1 MFINIRHQFQKS
13 LQREA
18 VTIHINE
25 KTIPAVCRRV
35 RDSRDGGD
43 WIDLYF
49 PFGNDTAEVGNI
61 AEINGNDY
69 LIVTRD
75 HRKNEIYERYNCVR
89 CNQRIQLIE
98 LTQGKPDKYGDI
110 PLIESVYFESP
121 VYAVTELQDLIKTA
135 IGYATGGYETI
146 LMPAAKLNLNTAIK
160 LKTFNSN
167 NNLVFEQYK
176 ISSLDTT
183 DVLEDESGALH
194 GILRLQVPM

>member
-1 MFINIRHQFQKS
+1 MFINVKHEFHKA

-18 VTIHINE
+18 VTIHIDE
-25 KTIPAVCRRV
+25 KRIPAICRRV
-35 RDSRDGGD
+35 RDSRDSGD

-49 PFGNDTAEVGNI
+49 PFGNTTAEVGNI
-61 AEINGNDY
+61 AAINGEDY

-75 HRKNEIYERYNCVR
+75 HRNNEFYERYNCVR

-110 PLIESVYFESP
+110 QQIESVYFESP
-121 VYAVTELQDLIKTA
+121 VYAVTELQDLIRTA

-160 LKTFNSN
+160 LKTFDSN
-167 NNLVFEQYK
+167 NNLVFEKYK

-183 DVLEDESGALH
+183 DVLEDGNGILH